1 MRSLS
6 IWARVLDLPR
16 TVVESVEFDESEQAM
31 IFAVRPHRRWRH
43 RCPHCQRGCP
53 RFDNGGGR
61 RRWRA
66 LDLATCRAFVE
77 ADAPRVRCVEHGV
90 VVAAVPW
97 ARHDAG
103 HTRTFDDLVAWLVRH
118 TAKSTV
124 AGLLRIAWKTVGAIV
139 TRVVADADAAA
150 GDRLAGVTRI
160 GIDEVSY
167 KRGHQYLTLVVDHD
181 TGRLLWIAQGRDKK
195 TLAGFFDLLG
205 RDRCHQIELVSADG
219 ADWIADVVGLRCP
232 NAKLCMDPFHVVV
245 WVQHALDLVR
255 RQVWNTLRRADGQA
269 AHARAI
275 AHSRFAL
282 WHNPEDLTDR
292 QRTKLAWIEQTNQ
305 PLFRAYLLKE
315 QLRAVFTPGGAERI
329 ARLDLWLD
337 DAATS
342 GLDPFTDL
350 ARRMRRYR
358 DDIANALTHQLSNA
372 RVEAMNTK
380 IRLLTRIA
388 FGFKSVNALIA
399 LVRLHLCGY
408 DLNPP
413 GRT

>member
-6 IWARVLDLPR
+6 IWARTLVLAR
-16 TVVESVEFDESEQAM
+16 TVVESAWFDEPAQAW

-43 RCPHCQRGCP
+43 RCPRCRRRCP
-53 RFDNGGGR
+53 RYDAGAGR

-66 LDLATCRAFVE
+66 LDIGADRAFVE
-77 ADAPRVRCVEHGV
+77 ADAPRICCPEHGV

-103 HTRTFDDLVAWLVRH
+103 HTRAFDDQVAWLVRY
-118 TAKSTV
+118 TSKSTV
-124 AGLLRIAWKTVGAIV
+124 ARLLRLAWRTVGNIV

-150 GDRLAGVTRI
+150 GDRLVGIARI

-167 KRGHQYLTLVVDHD
+167 KRGHKYLTVVVDHD
-181 TGRLLWIAQGRDKK
+181 TGRLLWIAEGRTKK
-195 TLAGFFDLLG
+195 TLAAFFDTLG
-205 RDRCHQIELVSADG
+205 DERCRKITLVSADG

-232 NAKLCMDPFHVVV
+232 NARLCMDPFHVVV

-255 RQVWNTLRRADGQA
+255 RAVWNTLRRAGGQVA
-269 AHARAI
+269 AARAV

-282 WHNPEDLTDR
+282 WRNPEDLTDR
-292 QRTKLAWIEQTNQ
+292 QKARLDWIAATNA
-305 PLFRAYLLKE
+305 PLYHAYLLKE
-315 QLRAVFTPGGAERI
+315 QLRHVFAPGGADRI
-329 ARLDLWLD
+329 TRLDLWLD
-337 DAATS
+337 TAADS
-342 GLDPFTDL
+342 GLQPFTDL
-350 ARRMRRYR
+350 AHRMRRYR
-358 DDIANALTHQLSNA
+358 DDIANALTHHLSNA
-372 RVEAMNTK
+372 RVEAINTK

-408 DLNPP
+408 DLALP